1 MTIFIRTTRYDSRQE
16 ATRVIHDEDSRIPVT
31 QVRTLAE
38 AFQESIGRDRMN
50 AFVTAAFAVA
60 ALLLASFGLY
70 GLLSYVV
77 TERTREIGIRMALG
91 AEGSS
96 VLRMVMKHGL
106 SLVFWGGIAGLVG
119 AIGISR
125 LIQTLLFGVSSNDPA
140 TFGLVTLLL
149 LLVGAV
155 ASYVPA
161 YRATRVD
168 PVVALRQD

>member
-1 MTIFIRTTRYDSRQE
+1 M
-16 ATRVIHDEDSRIPVT
+16 
-31 QVRTLAE
+31 AE

-91 AEGSS
+91 AESSS

-119 AIGISR
+119 AIGTSR